1 MNLSYFQATNALPFF
16 VIEDHP
22 KFVKFLQSYYEW
34 VNINNSLLRTY
45 SERNID
51 LSSMPEEKWK
61 AYAHNIPISLLS
73 NKEWVIRFLKE
84 FYGLKGT
91 EASFDFF
98 TRIVWNLPSTLF
110 YTKEQLLK
118 SSNSSFKTQK
128 VIYAKSNQDLLQI
141 SLFELEGQVLEGS
154 TFKLYIDEVYKCSE
168 YYILVC
174 DRIVGKLS
182 NTDTIT
188 FLKQYQVKSVEGVDL
203 EEGDVIVDPYCA
215 FQINSI
221 SYGIVEN
228 VTIQEKGVGYKV
240 GDPIRMITSYRGYG
254 FYGEVAE
261 VDDVGGIVSVEV
273 IHRGFGVDRN
283 DVKLQVESEMGKQAV
298 LTPIIQGF
306 GDVKSI
312 SMLSS
317 NVCVENVERQVVRD
331 GLLKYTL
338 IPVDYNS
345 LSYFERQNGRFLF
358 DSEYYT
364 NHTYEVRVEGD
375 VDEDLI
381 RTMLHLCGLKMFVH
395 KQNAIEL

>member
-1 MNLSYFQATNALPFF
+1 MNQSYFQATNGLPFF

-22 KFVKFLQSYYEW
+22 KFVQFLQSYYEW
-34 VNINNSLLRTY
+34 VENNDSLLRTY
-45 SERNID
+45 SERDID
-51 LSSMPEEKWK
+51 SSSMSEEKWK
-61 AYAHNIPISLLS
+61 AYAHIIPSSLLS

-128 VIYAKSNQDLLQI
+128 VVYAESKQN
-141 SLFELEGQVLEGS
+141 LFDFEGQVLEGS
-154 TFKLYIDEVYKCSE
+154 SFKLYIDEVYKCSE

-182 NTDTIT
+182 DTDTIT
-188 FLKQYQVKSVEGVDL
+188 FLKQYQVKSVKGVDL
-203 EEGDVIVDPYCA
+203 EEGDVIVEPNCA

-221 SYGIVEN
+221 SYGIVED
-228 VTIQEKGVGYKV
+228 VIIQEKGVGYKV
-240 GDPIRMITSYRGYG
+240 GDPIRMFTSYRGYG
-254 FYGEVAE
+254 FYGEVCE
-261 VDDVGGIVSVEV
+261 VDDDGGIVSIEV

-283 DVKLQVESEMGKQAV
+283 DVELQVESQMGKQAV

-312 SMLSS
+312 FMLSS
-317 NVCVENVERQVVRD
+317 NVCVENVEMQVVRD
-331 GLLKYTL
+331 GPLEYTL

-345 LSYFERQNGRFLF
+345 LSYFEKQNGRFLF
-358 DSEYYT
+358 DSDYYT

-375 VDEDLI
+375 VDEELI

-395 KQNAIEL
+395 RQNVIELT

>member
-1 MNLSYFQATNALPFF
+1 MYQSYFQSTIALPFF

-22 KFVKFLQSYYEW
+22 KFVRFLQSYYEW
-34 VNINNSLLRTY
+34 VHNNDSLLRTY
-45 SERNID
+45 SERDID
-51 LSSMPEEKWK
+51 SSSMSEEKWK
-61 AYAHNIPISLLS
+61 AYAHNIPTSLLS

-128 VIYAKSNQDLLQI
+128 VVYVKSNQF
-141 SLFELEGQVLEGS
+141 LFELEGQVLEGS
-154 TFKLYIDEVYKCSE
+154 TFKLYIDEVYVSSE

-254 FYGEVAE
+254 FYGEVSK

-283 DVKLQVESEMGKQAV
+283 DVELQVESEMGKQAV

-331 GLLKYTL
+331 GSLKYTL

-358 DSEYYT
+358 DSNYYT

-395 KQNAIEL
+395 RQNVIEL